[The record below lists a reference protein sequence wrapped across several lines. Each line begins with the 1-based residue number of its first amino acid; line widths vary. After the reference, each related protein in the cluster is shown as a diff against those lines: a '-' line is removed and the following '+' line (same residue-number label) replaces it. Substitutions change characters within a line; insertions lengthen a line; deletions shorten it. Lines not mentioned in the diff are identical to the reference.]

1 MTFKRLTAIYQRLLL
16 LLITFAVGTNLGL
29 GVPIESPSGQEAPQN
44 RLEELED
51 LSESL
56 ANDLLDLSH
65 FTRSRDLSET
75 AAFFP
80 AQLTARPFPDQP
92 TSVKWQ
98 IKWIG
103 THGWT
108 STTAGQ
114 PETVSRSRF
123 LKGWSELL
131 AHLCEI
137 EDARFKVNE
146 ASFST
151 VADSND
157 FQGQAK
163 IDFYLIGRNCKG
175 QREWIRGKSQTRVR
189 KGQTSKRWQ
198 FDSFLFS
205 SLESMV
211 SRVDLFSEVS
221 TPAGVAVDLP
231 SYGSPGNDG
240 FIWRGSA
247 ASDFNMDGWMD
258 LFVTSG
264 TRNYL
269 YLNDHGKQF
278 REISEEVGVR
288 DLASG
293 VAPVVFDADNDGDKD
308 VFISAVGRQ
317 ILLEN
322 RLIPEG
328 KMFFHDVS
336 VEANVDV
343 AAVGFSAT
351 AGDVNGDSWPDIYVT
366 SYNDYGRVTPDSWFR
381 ATNGTPNLLFVN
393 KGNGRFREEA
403 VRWGVQDRRWSY
415 AASFVDINQDGRLDL
430 YVVNDFGE
438 NGFFINQ
445 GTHFVDQAEQRGVSD
460 PGNGMGVSFGDF
472 DNDGLIDL
480 HVTNMSSIAGNR
492 ILSRLFPESTAEE
505 NVLIK
510 LASGNTLFENKGQG
524 FYQDVTDEVGGLS
537 AGWAWGGGFIDFDND
552 GWEDI
557 YTPNGFIS
565 GKSMKDT

>member
-1 MTFKRLTAIYQRLLL
+1 MTVKRSTAIYQRLLL
-16 LLITFAVGTNLGL
+16 LLITFAVGTSLGL

-56 ANDLLDLSH
+56 ANDLLDLSR
-65 FTRSRDLSET
+65 FTRSRNLSET
-75 AAFFP
+75 AAFFT
-80 AQLTARPFPDQP
+80 AQLMARPFPDQP
-92 TSVKWQ
+92 TSVKWKS
-98 IKWIG
+98 KWIG
-103 THGWT
+103 AHGWT
-108 STTAGQ
+108 STTSGQ
-114 PETVSRSRF
+114 PEKVSRSRF

-151 VADSND
+151 AADSND
-157 FQGQAK
+157 FQGQAR

-175 QREWIRGKSQTRVR
+175 QREWIRGRSQTRVR

-198 FDSFLFS
+198 FDSFFFS

-269 YLNDHGKQF
+269 YLNDHGKKF
-278 REISEEVGVR
+278 REISEEVGIR

-328 KMFFHDVS
+328 TMFFHDVS

-472 DNDGLIDL
+472 NNDGLIDL
-480 HVTNMSSIAGNR
+480 HVTNMSSIAGKR
-492 ILSRLFPESTAEE
+492 ILFRLFPGSTAEE

-552 GWEDI
+552 GWEDV

-565 GKSMKDT
+565 GQSMKDT